1 MTRRWL
7 QLPSS
12 APLDRALCN
21 EVRQHPLLG
30 SNAAFSPYRRLC
42 IAAIVFWWHAH
53 VMPVIPTLEDRI
65 RHLCTRAVSADD
77 SEAEAILAELRAALH
92 EHIRFTR
99 QLTAA
104 TLNWETPRIA
114 ASSKLTKLSE

>member
-1 MTRRWL
+1 
-7 QLPSS
+7 
-12 APLDRALCN
+12 
-21 EVRQHPLLG
+21 
-30 SNAAFSPYRRLC
+30 
-42 IAAIVFWWHAH
+42 
-53 VMPVIPTLEDRI
+53 MPVITTLEDRI

-104 TLNWETPRIA
+104 TLNWDTTRVAP
-114 ASSKLTKLSE
+114 SSKCTKLPE